1 MKSLLIT
8 PLAVLALLAPL
19 YSGAD
24 FDRGMATYKVE
35 GYATA
40 SQKFK
45 KVTEQVDVGGGCA
58 SM

>member
-1 MKSLLIT
+1 MT
-8 PLAVLALLAPL
+8 PLIVLALLAPL

-45 KVTEQVDVGGGCA
+45 KVMEQVDVGGGCA